1 MKYIKYLSL
10 IFILSFIST
19 SCEDALDI
27 NSNPLAATTADPNV
41 LLPFVFAQYSNRHTT
56 ELGTR
61 IMDVPQHFT
70 ACFNS
75 ARNGNTSIFLTGNT
89 WGMMYSQVL
98 GNLLLV
104 EQDAEAAG
112 PSSNNV
118 AAIAKIFKA
127 NTFFELSMIWEDVPY
142 SEALSANEFPVPGFD
157 NQETVLNGVVS
168 ILDEAMG
175 LIDAIPADGIFDVST
190 GDLIYNGNMDNWRRY
205 ANSLKLRVL
214 MVLRNKTNV
223 DAQIDAALGQP
234 LVESNGQAALIR
246 YSNAPGAFNGYNNL
260 VEAFFGVSNEVQ
272 GVFSPGRTLFN
283 LLEGDPRKDMLIFN
297 PDDAEPLN
305 IGDFAFNFPGSPRI
319 ADNVIRNDL
328 PHMLMM
334 PAEISLYKAELAM
347 ADGDMS
353 TADAEYRNGVAQAVA
368 WWGGDIPGAISTI
381 PAETAAEFVAGL
393 AAPTMQDIH
402 EQLYIESFIRPVVAW
417 NTVRRTGVP
426 QLESVPGSNIT
437 TILKR
442 FNYPPDEV
450 ASNPNTPAN
459 LPTDTPMWFE
469 N

>member
-10 IFILSFIST
+10 ILVLSFVST
-19 SCEDALDI
+19 SCEDSLDI
-27 NSNPLAATTADPNV
+27 NTDPLAATTADPNV
-41 LLPFVFAQYSNRHTT
+41 LLPFVLAQYSNRHTT

-75 ARNGNTSIFLTGNT
+75 ARQGNTSIFLTGNT
-89 WGMMYSQVL
+89 WAMMYSQVL

-104 EQDAEAAG
+104 EQDAIAAG

-118 AAIAKIFKA
+118 AAIAKVLQA

-142 SEALSANEFPVPGFD
+142 SEALNAKEFPTPNFD

-168 ILDEAMG
+168 TLDEAIA
-175 LIDAIPADGIFDVST
+175 LIDAMPATGIFNVST
-190 GDLIYNGNMDNWRRY
+190 GDLIYDGDMDKWRRY

-214 MVLRNKTNV
+214 MVLKNKTNV
-223 DAQIDAALGQP
+223 DAQIANVLSQP
-234 LVESNGQAALIR
+234 LVESNDQAALIQ
-246 YSNAPGAFNGYNNL
+246 YSNAPGGFNGYNNL
-260 VEAFFGVSNEVQ
+260 VEAFFGVSNEAQ
-272 GVFSPGRTLFN
+272 GVYAPSRTLFN
-283 LLEGDPRKDMLIFN
+283 LLTGDPRFDMLIAN
-297 PDDAEPLN
+297 PDAADPID
-305 IGDFAFNFPGSPRI
+305 IGMFAFSAGGPTI
-319 ADNVIRNDL
+319 TDNVIRNDL

-334 PAEISLYKAELAM
+334 PAEMSLYRAELAM
-347 ADGDMS
+347 EDGNMS
-353 TADAEYRNGVAQAVA
+353 AAQDHYKAGVALNIA
-368 WWGGDIPGAISTI
+368 WWGGDIPGAQKTI
-381 PAETAAEFVAGL
+381 AAADATAFVDGL

-417 NTVRRTGVP
+417 NTVRRTQVP
-426 QLESVPGSNIT
+426 ELEPVPGSSIS

-450 ASNPNTPAN
+450 ASNPNTPPNA
-459 LPTDTPMWFE
+459 PTDTKMWFE

>member
-10 IFILSFIST
+10 IFMLSFVSI
-19 SCEDALDI
+19 SCEDSLDI
-27 NSNPLAATTADPNV
+27 NEDPLAATTADANV
-41 LLPFVFAQYSNRHTT
+41 VLPFVFAQYSNRHTT

-75 ARNGNTSIFLTGNT
+75 PVLGNTSIFLTGNT

-118 AAIAKIFKA
+118 NAIAKIFKA
-127 NTFFELSMIWEDVPY
+127 NTYFELTMIWEDVPFTQ
-142 SEALSANEFPVPGFD
+142 ALNAVEFPSPIFD
-157 NQETVLNGVVS
+157 KQEDILNGVVS
-168 ILDEAMG
+168 ILDDAMR
-175 LIDAIPADGIFDVST
+175 LIDEIPAEGVFDVST
-190 GDLIYNGNMDNWRRY
+190 GDIIYRGDMSSWRRY

-214 MVLRNKTNV
+214 MVLRNKVNV
-223 DAQIDAALGQP
+223 DAQIDEVMSQP
-234 LVESNGQAALIR
+234 LVETNAQSALVR
-246 YSNAPGAFNGYNNL
+246 YSTEPGSWNAYNNL
-260 VEAFFGVSNEVQ
+260 VEAFFGISNEAQ
-272 GVFSPGRTLFN
+272 GVYAPSRTLFN
-283 LLEGDPRKDMLIFN
+283 LLEGDPRKEMLIAN
-297 PDDAEPLN
+297 PDNEDPIN
-305 IGDFAFNFPGSPRI
+305 MTFFASAFGGPTIS
-319 ADNVIRNDL
+319 DNVIRNDL

-334 PAEISLYKAELAM
+334 PSEIALYKAELAM
-347 ADGDMS
+347 AAGDMA
-353 TADAEYRNGVAQAVA
+353 TADEEYRNGVALNVA
-368 WWGGDIPGAISTI
+368 WWGGDIPGAINTI
-381 PAETAAEFVAGL
+381 PADSAAVFVNGL
-393 AAPTMQDIH
+393 PAPTMQDIH
-402 EQLYIESFIRPVVAW
+402 EQLFIESFIRPMVAW
-417 NTVRRTGVP
+417 NTVRRTNVP
-426 QLESVPGSNIT
+426 EMEPVPGSNIS

-459 LPTDTPMWFE
+459 LPTDTKMWFE

>member
-10 IFILSFIST
+10 ILALSFVST
-19 SCEDALDI
+19 SCEDSLDI
-27 NSNPLAATTADPNV
+27 NTDPLAATTADPNV

-75 ARNGNTSIFLTGNT
+75 PRQGNTSIFLTGNT

-112 PSSNNV
+112 ASSNNV
-118 AAIAKIFKA
+118 AAIAKVLKA
-127 NTFFELSMIWEDVPY
+127 NTFFELTMIWEDVPFTQ
-142 SEALSANEFPVPGFD
+142 ALNATEFPLPAFD
-157 NQETVLNGVVS
+157 KQEDVLNGVVG
-168 ILDEAMG
+168 ILDDAIA
-175 LIDAIPADGIFDVST
+175 LIDSGEGIFDVSN
-190 GDLIYNGNMDNWRRY
+190 GDIIYGGNMDNWKRY

-214 MVLRNKTNV
+214 MVLKNKTNV
-223 DAQIDAALGQP
+223 DSQIDAVLSQP
-234 LVESNGQAALIR
+234 LIESNGQSAIIR
-246 YSNAPGAFNGYNNL
+246 YSNAPGGFNGYNNL
-260 VEAFFGVSNEVQ
+260 VEAFFGVSNEAQ
-272 GVFSPGRTLFN
+272 GVFAPSRTLFN
-283 LLEGDPRKDMLIFN
+283 LLQGDPRADVLIAN
-297 PDDAEPLN
+297 PDGAEP
-305 IGDFAFNFPGSPRI
+305 IDMGMFAFSAGGPTI

-334 PAEISLYKAELAM
+334 PSEVSLYKAEIAM
-347 ADGDMS
+347 GKGETG
-353 TADAEYRNGVAQAVA
+353 TADTEYRNGVAQSIA
-368 WWGGDIPGAISTI
+368 WWGGDIPGARLTI
-381 PAETAAEFVAGL
+381 DATVASDYVAGL
-393 AAPTMQDIH
+393 SAPTMEDIH
-402 EQLYIESFIRPVVAW
+402 NQLYVESFIRPVVAW
-417 NTVRRTGVP
+417 NTVRRTKTP
-426 QLESVPGSNIT
+426 ELEEVPGSSIS

-450 ASNPNTPAN
+450 ASNPNAPVNA
-459 LPTDTPMWFE
+459 PTDTPMWFE